1 MTMPDEMF
9 NAIRNA
15 RMFMVDLLDP
25 KATPKVPTDIRNKAR
40 DRLKHFPSEFDIS
53 EMENFYNAAHLDK
66 NVIIGETNKQLQR
79 VANEITIAQS
89 SLRKVTGVLQEF
101 INKP

>member
-1 MTMPDEMF
+1 
-9 NAIRNA
+9 
-15 RMFMVDLLDP
+15 
-25 KATPKVPTDIRNKAR
+25 
-40 DRLKHFPSEFDIS
+40 
-53 EMENFYNAAHLDK
+53 MENFYNAAHLDK

>member
-1 MTMPDEMF
+1 MPDEMF

-25 KATPKVPTDIRNKAR
+25 KATPKVPTDIRKKAR

-66 NVIIGETNKQLQR
+66 NVIIGETNKELTR
-79 VANEITIAQS
+79 IANESMLVNARLTKLSASIQKMLNAPT
-89 SLRKVTGVLQEF
+89 V
-101 INKP
+101 